1 MTMTATC
8 RMCSESLA
16 SDLWD
21 DIAAFN
27 AFHAVACFLGDEAL
41 YFHITNQEQE
51 AQ

>member
-1 MTMTATC
+1 MIATC
-8 RMCSESLA
+8 RCCGDSFNSVV
-16 SDLWD
+16 WD